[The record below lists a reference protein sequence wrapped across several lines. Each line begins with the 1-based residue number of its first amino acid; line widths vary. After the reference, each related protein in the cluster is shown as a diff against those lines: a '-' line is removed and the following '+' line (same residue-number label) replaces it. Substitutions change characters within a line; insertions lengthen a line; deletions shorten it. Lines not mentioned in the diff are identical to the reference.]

1 MSNKYIFL
9 LIMGL
14 FINIS
19 SMNDCEDINKF
30 NYYRGI
36 NSKDFTILEV
46 EKIINETIKYKKFF
60 IFKEENYTNNLLVT
74 FYSINCDIQ
83 IHINDTYDFEK
94 INNIRDNNSFSIR
107 IKSDEIENITIKV
120 LHLTYLN

>member
-30 NYYRGI
+30 NYYRDI
-36 NSKDFTILEV
+36 NSNDFTILEI
-46 EKIINETIKYKKFF
+46 EKIINETIKYEKFF
-60 IFKEENYTNNLLVT
+60 IFKEELFHKL
-74 FYSINCDIQ
+74 
-83 IHINDTYDFEK
+83 
-94 INNIRDNNSFSIR
+94 
-107 IKSDEIENITIKV
+107 
-120 LHLTYLN
+120 